1 MPENFMPS
9 VLAHQP
15 LPSRRHLQL
24 LALLTLHGR
33 LNITTAAR
41 LLCLSQSFTSNLAGH
56 LVDLGCVK
64 RMRGYGDCR
73 EVYIFPTATGRT
85 VDATMRCRIQRR
97 QPRGDRVDA
106 GPAHH
111 HARR

>member
-33 LNITTAAR
+33 LNITAAAR
-41 LLCLSQSFTSNLAGH
+41 LLCLSGACASPRTSLTCQTNAWCSGFGMKSL
-56 LVDLGCVK
+56 
-64 RMRGYGDCR
+64 RSR
-73 EVYIFPTATGRT
+73 PTGVR
-85 VDATMRCRIQRR
+85 
-97 QPRGDRVDA
+97 
-106 GPAHH
+106 PA
-111 HARR
+111 